1 MLASALHRR
10 AHRRRVVAL
19 AGVLLAIALVAALG
33 RQRAQAAPSSGPTIV
48 SFGDSIAAGEGSG
61 ADHGYPDNPA
71 AYTAV
76 LAGRLGGT
84 SYNFSI
90 TGACASAGSGAAA
103 GTDSSECRVSK
114 SIMTQQ
120 IPAARKLG
128 PATANVVTITVGADD
143 IHFSDCFRALVFTL
157 GGPPSAGEPDPCAAA
172 QLATH
177 LQALSTNLATVLL
190 TVRTMYPTAKI
201 AVTGYGNVI
210 PQFVDSRPQSLC
222 SAVNYLYAYE
232 LFKNGGVTALAK
244 PLITGSFGKQVGAF
258 QERLYLYANGVLKQL
273 NSTIQT
279 VASSHGATYVPVD
292 LTGHD
297 FCQDYASSTQGWVF
311 APQATGGV
319 SANWHGVGHS
329 KKFNFQPHTICAPLE
344 PSPGCNVY
352 APIARSGVKKV
363 TLVKVGPVAAKA
375 TVTYDFSAVLNDFPH
390 LTPNGQAAVAGMVRT
405 SLGL

>member
-1 MLASALHRR
+1 MRALSLHPRRATAFAGLSLALALFAAVGLHRAR
-10 AHRRRVVAL
+10 AAS
-19 AGVLLAIALVAALG
+19 
-33 RQRAQAAPSSGPTIV
+33 SSGPTIV

-71 AYTAV
+71 AYSAV
-76 LAGRLGGT
+76 LAARLGGT

-90 TGACASAGSGAAA
+90 TGACASAGSGAAP

-128 PATANVVTITVGADD
+128 PATANIVTITVGADD

-177 LQALSTNLATVLL
+177 LHALSTNLATVLT
-190 TVRTMYPTAKI
+190 TVKAMYPTAKI

-210 PQFVDSRPQSLC
+210 PQYVDARPQSLC

-232 LFKNGGVTALAK
+232 LFKSGGVTSLAK
-244 PLITGSFGKQVGAF
+244 PLVTGSFGKQVGAF
-258 QERLYLYANGVLKQL
+258 QERLYLYAAGVLQQL
-273 NSTIQT
+273 NGTIQS
-279 VASSHGATYVPVD
+279 AANSHGATYVPVD

-311 APQATGGV
+311 APKATGGV
-319 SANWHGVGHS
+319 TVNWHGIGRS
-329 KKFNFQPHTICAPLE
+329 KKFNFQPHTLCVPQQ
-344 PSPGCNVY
+344 PVPGCNVQ
-352 APIARSGVKKV
+352 APIARSGAKKV
-363 TLVKVGPVAAKA
+363 TVVKVGPVSAKA

-390 LTPNGQAAVAGMVRT
+390 LTPNGEAALAGSVRT
-405 SLGL
+405 KLGL